1 MTWVLGLSVAAL
13 IALGAPI
20 FVALLAGA
28 SLVLLLF
35 PGPPLIALQQT
46 IFGGLDAYALLSVPF
61 FVFAGEL
68 MAVSGIADR
77 LINLVR
83 ALFGRVPGS
92 LGIAALGG
100 S

>member
-35 PGPPLIALQQT
+35 PGPPLIAATDDLRRARR
-46 IFGGLDAYALLSVPF
+46 LCA
-61 FVFAGEL
+61 
-68 MAVSGIADR
+68 AVGAVLR
-77 LINLVR
+77 LCR
-83 ALFGRVPGS
+83 R
-92 LGIAALGG
+92 
-100 S
+100 